1 MKEDVLLVDDSTDM
15 LEVLSRHLSSVGYNT
30 FQATNV
36 LDAIDLLKLGIPKLL
51 ITDLQMP
58 GVDGGKLVSY
68 CQKKFP
74 KLPILVI
81 TGYPSSIIA
90 KEIIEDNKTQILAK
104 PFTKIELYKSIESL
118 ISNPNPTSPL
128 ALSEAKGI
136 IGNAASL
143 EQTFHLIDRTKDNRV
158 TVLISGESGTGKEL
172 VARAIHYE
180 GKYKKAPFI
189 AVNCGAIPEH
199 LLEAELFG
207 YEKGAFTGANDKRS
221 GFFLAAEGGTLFLDE
236 VGNAPLKVQQSLL
249 RAIQEREITP
259 IGARNPIKVKLR
271 VIAATNS
278 NLLTMVKSGSFRE
291 DLYYRLN
298 VVNIQVPPLRD
309 RKSDIENLSKHFI
322 DKHSNE
328 LGLQGI
334 KITSAAIQRL
344 EAYAWPG
351 NIRELENAIQQALIR
366 CDQEIDTEHLP
377 YQIQSDQISKTSN
390 SVLESLEAVELKH
403 IRMVLDYC
411 KNNKSQAA
419 EILGITR
426 KTLNNKLNKAE

>member
-1 MKEDVLLVDDSTDM
+1 MNS
-15 LEVLSRHLSSVGYNT
+15 
-30 FQATNV
+30 
-36 LDAIDLLKLGIPKLL
+36 
-51 ITDLQMP
+51 
-58 GVDGGKLVSY
+58 
-68 CQKKFP
+68 
-74 KLPILVI
+74 
-81 TGYPSSIIA
+81 
-90 KEIIEDNKTQILAK
+90 
-104 PFTKIELYKSIESL
+104 FTKIELYKSIESL